1 MSRQLLKVLTGGAIA
16 LLALPARAQVSPGT
30 PTQYRGPGTAFGAP
44 GYFGMGYG
52 VPSFGVPRTY
62 SSFSSPYGGGYS
74 YGYAPYGILPGRY
87 GVGLWRP
94 GVVAP
99 GYVYGAS
106 FYRTIPVPY
115 RPLVPMASPPVG
127 MYAPGFGPP
136 AFYSW

>member
-1 MSRQLLKVLTGGAIA
+1 MRRQLVMVPVALATA
-16 LLALPARAQVSPGT
+16 LLASPARAQVSPGT
-30 PTQYRGPGTAFGAP
+30 SSQYRGAGTAFGAP

-62 SSFSSPYGGGYS
+62 TEFSSPYGGGYG

-99 GYVYGAS
+99 GYVFAS
-106 FYRTIPVPY
+106 GFYRTFPVPY

-127 MYAPGFGPP
+127 MYAPGLGPP
-136 AFYSW
+136 SFYSW